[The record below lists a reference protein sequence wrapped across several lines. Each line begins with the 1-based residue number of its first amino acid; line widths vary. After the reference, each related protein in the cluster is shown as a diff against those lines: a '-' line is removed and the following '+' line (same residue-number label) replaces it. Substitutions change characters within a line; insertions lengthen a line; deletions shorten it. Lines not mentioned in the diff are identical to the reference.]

1 MSWFRRS
8 RAPKRP
14 LVPVLLPEPLGTEVD
29 ELLRRDEQIKAIRLV
44 RERTGLDL
52 KAAYAA
58 VMNRREPSS

>member
-1 MSWFRRS
+1 
-8 RAPKRP
+8 
-14 LVPVLLPEPLGTEVD
+14 VLLPEPLGTEVD